1 MTEYQHDIPA
11 PPPDPYYWLD
21 SRYTGGNW
29 KQKRMSHDENTF
41 TNPDIGAQVTLRDGQ
56 ITWSSPTL
64 DHTRMH
70 HNCPCDPLPKQP
82 TKGNHHGM
90 QNQETHHLEP
100 PENQQE
106 NIKIEEEGK
115 QMSKCTQ
122 RIAWND
128 LKPGDTIHVC
138 GTSNTY
144 TYKRGA
150 SRTCGL
156 ADSVWAA
163 ASPLRTEVVI
173 DRYDFNYATRK
184 PERSTRRHTRVQPP
198 QTDGEYYLA
207 SIPVAPEN
215 KLLMELMFGAKAY
228 TRILRASNARNRW
241 RVDLDDG
248 TWREY
253 ATWGQLLGAFDD
265 QGRDVTAALTA
276 DEFYQ
281 RKYKQAA

>member
-1 MTEYQHDIPA
+1 LTDNPYRLAERYKPIGHVSTPSGPQPILYAA
-11 PPPDPYYWLD
+11 P
-21 SRYTGGNW
+21 
-29 KQKRMSHDENTF
+29 
-41 TNPDIGAQVTLRDGQ
+41 IG
-56 ITWSSPTL
+56 SPTSIL
-64 DHTRMH
+64 TSL
-70 HNCPCDPLPKQP
+70 NGTPTTLP
-82 TKGNHHGM
+82 TAAKGNHLGM
-90 QNQETHHLEP
+90 QNQQNQQTHHLEP
-100 PENQQE
+100 PETPQE

-115 QMSKCTQ
+115 QMSKRTQ

-128 LKPGDTIHVC
+128 LKPGDTIHVH
-138 GTSNTY
+138 GSSNTY

-150 SRTCGL
+150 SHTCGL
-156 ADSVWAA
+156 ADSVWAT

-184 PERSTRRHTRVQPP
+184 PEPSTRRHTRVQPP

-215 KLLMELMFGAKAY
+215 RLMMELVFGAKAY